1 MCHDSKLQLTDEE
14 MEIMTSSIV
23 RTSPRYPL
31 PGTMARDPM
40 CEDLIWVA
48 NTQGWVAH
56 RLVNYG

>member
-14 MEIMTSSIV
+14 MEII
-23 RTSPRYPL
+23 SPRFPL

-40 CEDLIWVA
+40 YEDKIWVA

-56 RLVNYG
+56 RLVDYG